1 MSAPNRRAMVERPGN
16 DLSVR
21 RQCVLLSLTR
31 SGVYRS
37 KPVAGADDLAV
48 MRRIDQLHLE
58 LPFYGSRRMTFEL
71 NKEGRGVN
79 RKRVRRLM
87 RVMGIEALVP
97 RPGTSKAAPGH
108 KIYPY
113 LLRGLKIVEPNHVWA
128 ADVTYIPMAC
138 GFLYLVA
145 IIDWASRAVLAWR
158 LSNTNDASFCAAA
171 LEEALLRFGKP
182 RIFNTDQG
190 STFTAEAFTSK
201 LVTAGVEISMDGR
214 GRFMDNIFIERLWR
228 SIKYEEVHL
237 KAYAD
242 GCEARSGISSW
253 MTFYNFRRP
262 HQAMNN
268 QMPMAVWRAGMDKIE
283 AAAKAVDMPLRLD
296 NANALPTYP
305 QLRQKQQEAA

>member
-1 MSAPNRRAMVERPGN
+1 MA
-16 DLSVR
+16 
-21 RQCVLLSLTR
+21 R
-31 SGVYRS
+31 SGVYRP
-37 KPVAGADDLAV
+37 KPVAGADDLAL
-48 MRRIDQLHLE
+48 MRRIDELHLE

-79 RKRVRRLM
+79 RKRVQRLM

-113 LLRGLKIVEPNHVWA
+113 LLRGLTIVEPNHVWA
-128 ADVTYIPMAC
+128 ADITYIPMAR

-158 LSNTNDASFCAAA
+158 LSNTIDAGFCVAA
-171 LEEALLRFGKP
+171 LEEALLRYGTP
-182 RIFNTDQG
+182 QIFNTDQG
-190 STFTAEAFTSK
+190 AQFTSAAFTGR
-201 LVTAGVEISMDGR
+201 LEAAGVAISMDGR

-242 GCEARSGISSW
+242 GREARAGIGSW
-253 MTFYNFRRP
+253 MTFYNYRRP

-283 AAAKAVDMPLRLD
+283 AAARAVDMPLRLD

-305 QLRQKQQEAA
+305 QQNRSSKKRLDF

>member
-1 MSAPNRRAMVERPGN
+1 MSAPDRRAMVERPGV

-21 RQCVLLSLTR
+21 RQCALLNLAR
-31 SGVYRS
+31 SGVYRP
-37 KPVAGADDLAV
+37 KPVIGADDLAL
-48 MRRIDQLHLE
+48 MRRIDELHLE

-79 RKRVRRLM
+79 RKRVQRLL

-97 RPGTSKAAPGH
+97 RPGTSKPAPGH

-113 LLRGLKIVEPNHVWA
+113 LLRGLAIAEPNHVWA
-128 ADVTYIPMAC
+128 ADITYIPMAR

-145 IIDWASRAVLAWR
+145 IIDWVSRAVLAWR
-158 LSNTNDASFCAAA
+158 LSNTIDSRFCVEALQEA
-171 LEEALLRFGKP
+171 LERYGKP
-182 RIFNTDQG
+182 KIFNTDQG
-190 STFTAEAFTSK
+190 AQFTSTAFTDK
-201 LVTAGVEISMDGR
+201 LEKPGVAISMDGR

-242 GCEARSGISSW
+242 GREARAGIGSW

-268 QMPMAVWRAGMDKIE
+268 QMPMAVWRDGMDKIE
-283 AAAKAVDMPLRLD
+283 AAARAVDMPLRLD

-305 QLRQKQQEAA
+305 QHNQHEAA